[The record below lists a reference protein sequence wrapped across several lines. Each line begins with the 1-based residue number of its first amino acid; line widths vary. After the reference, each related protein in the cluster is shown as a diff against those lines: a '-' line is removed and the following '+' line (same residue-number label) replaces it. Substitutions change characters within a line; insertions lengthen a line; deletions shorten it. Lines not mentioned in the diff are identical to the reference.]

1 AEGMKTMARTLD
13 EWIACRRARFY
24 GDFLAKSGRPADT
37 PLFDCDHF
45 EATERGAHALLRLVL
60 AGRKRVTSS
69 ALPAFAARGEK
80 LPEPG
85 ALSLIT
91 DFYGRPGCVIE
102 TETVTVVPFSNV
114 TAELAASEGE
124 GDTLESW
131 RASHRRFFEADGRA
145 NGYVF
150 YEDMPVVFETFRV
163 VYPEEEPRAAVDP
176 RAEETVRAFA
186 ARLNGLLDGALES
199 VYLTGSAAYGDFHPG
214 YSDLDFFFISR
225 RPLARTDFEKAH
237 ALYAEYRAK
246 NDGWFSVLEG
256 DVVHRDALASGEGGT
271 LYWGTSRDRFKPRC
285 DLSGYSLRSFLAHG
299 VLLEGTEQRAW
310 IPWPEEA
317 VIRAQARHM
326 CDTVRDY
333 AGQAG
338 ENAHYADWLLLL
350 SQTLYTLITGN
361 TTGKTAA
368 TRWLYAH
375 VEDAALKTALAAAL
389 DVRFHPEIYRK
400 SLGET
405 FTKPMQRLRE
415 DIAALL

>member
-1 AEGMKTMARTLD
+1 MARTLD
-13 EWIACRRARFY
+13 EWIACRRERFY
-24 GDFLAKSGRPADT
+24 RDFLAKSGRPADT
-37 PLFDCDHF
+37 PLFCCDHF

-60 AGRKRVTSS
+60 AGRKRAASS
-69 ALPAFAARGEK
+69 ALPAFTARGK
-80 LPEPG
+80 KRPEPG
-85 ALSLIT
+85 ALRLIT
-91 DFYGRPGCVIE
+91 DFYGHPGCVIE
-102 TETVTVVPFSNV
+102 TETVAVVPFSDV

-124 GDTLESW
+124 TLEGW
-131 RASHRRFFEADGRA
+131 RASHRRFFEADGRE
-145 NGYVF
+145 NGCVF
-150 YEDMPVVFETFRV
+150 REDMPLVFETFRV
-163 VYPEEEPRAAVDP
+163 VYREEEEPRAAVDP

-186 ARLNGLLDGALES
+186 ARLNEMLGGALES
-199 VYLTGSAAYGDFHPG
+199 AYLTGSAAYGDFHPG

-225 RPLARTDFEKAH
+225 RPLTQTDFNKAH

-256 DVVHRDALASGEGGT
+256 DVVHRDALASGEGDT
-271 LYWGTSRDRFKPRC
+271 LYWGTRRDRFKSRC
-285 DLSGYSLRSFLAHG
+285 GLSGYSMRSFLAHG
-299 VLLEGTEQRAW
+299 VLLEGTERRAR

-333 AGQAG
+333 AGQAS
-338 ENAHYADWLLLL
+338 ESAHYADWLLLL

-368 TRWLYAH
+368 TRWLHARA
-375 VEDAALKTALAAAL
+375 EDAALKAALAAAL
-389 DVRFHPEIYRK
+389 DVRFHPEAYRK

>member
-1 AEGMKTMARTLD
+1 M
-13 EWIACRRARFY
+13 
-24 GDFLAKSGRPADT
+24 
-37 PLFDCDHF
+37 
-45 EATERGAHALLRLVL
+45 
-60 AGRKRVTSS
+60 
-69 ALPAFAARGEK
+69 
-80 LPEPG
+80 
-85 ALSLIT
+85 
-91 DFYGRPGCVIE
+91 IE
-102 TETVTVVPFSNV
+102 TETAAVVPFSDV

-124 GDTLESW
+124 GDTLENW
-131 RASHRRFFEADGRA
+131 RASHRRFFETDGRE

-150 YEDMPVVFETFRV
+150 REDMPVVFETFRV
-163 VYPEEEPRAAVDP
+163 VCREEEPRAAVDP

-186 ARLNGLLDGALES
+186 ARLNGLLGGALES
-199 VYLTGSAAYGDFHPG
+199 VYLTGSATYGDFHPG

-225 RPLARTDFEKAH
+225 RPLTQTDFEKAH

-256 DVVHRDALASGEGGT
+256 DVVHRDALASGECDT

-285 DLSGYSLRSFLAHG
+285 DLSGYSMRSFLARG
-299 VLLEGTEQRAW
+299 VLLEGSEQRAR

-350 SQTLYTLITGN
+350 SQTLYTLITGS

-368 TRWLYAH
+368 TKWLHAH
-375 VEDAALKTALAAAL
+375 VEDAALKIALAAAL
-389 DVRFHPEIYRK
+389 DVRFHPETYRK